1 MMPATII
8 GLKLNRRGNRDQWNA
23 IVWDKIEG

>member
-1 MMPATII
+1 MMPATLI
-8 GLKLNRRGNRDQWNA
+8 GLKLNRRGSRDQWNT